1 MRPDKILV
9 LQDKQYENTE
19 MPLTNINS
27 FWLQGI
33 GYDITIGEDVRGD
46 PYIIIGINRI
56 GTHMKL
62 QEIDNSW
69 RGKIIK
75 IVGTGSSIERKCARA
90 QTHIQRK
97 TDLEDLACAR

>member
-9 LQDKQYENTE
+9 LQDKQYETTE

-27 FWLQGI
+27 FWFKGI
-33 GYDITIGEDVRGD
+33 GYDITIGEDARGD
-46 PYIIIGINRI
+46 PYIIIGINRK

-75 IVGTGSSIERKCARA
+75 IIGTGLGMERKLRARA
-90 QTHIQRK
+90 R
-97 TDLEDLACAR
+97 

>member
-1 MRPDKILV
+1 
-9 LQDKQYENTE
+9 

-27 FWLQGI
+27 FWFKGI
-33 GYDITIGEDVRGD
+33 GYDITIGEDVHGD

-69 RGKIIK
+69 KGKIIK
-75 IVGTGSSIERKCARA
+75 IIGTGSSMRACAG
-90 QTHIQRK
+90 QTRIPRK
-97 TDLEDLACAR
+97 TDLIKLACAR